1 MGPLDLQNDDVG
13 QIDPLFRKTAAEQ
26 PLKNLF
32 AMAPVIISEKR
43 DLLWSNQPT
52 IKETHPVLL
61 LKFPNRKASL

>member
-1 MGPLDLQNDDVG
+1 MGLYENHVG
-13 QIDPLFRKTAAEQ
+13 QIDPLFKKTAAEQ

-61 LKFPNRKASL
+61 LKIPNRKASL